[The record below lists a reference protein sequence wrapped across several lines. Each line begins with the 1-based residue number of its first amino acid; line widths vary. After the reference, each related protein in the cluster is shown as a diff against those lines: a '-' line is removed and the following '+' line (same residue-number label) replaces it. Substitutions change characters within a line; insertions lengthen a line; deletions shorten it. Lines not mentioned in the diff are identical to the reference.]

1 MDYIFTAVESKPPV
15 PPKWMLHVY
24 KHPEHGSELTYC
36 LDRFPKKMNEKLR
49 FEKDRD
55 VIGWGI
61 YFTESLHLPMFI
73 TVLFLFLISTGLVFG
88 VCWTVMEHDIS
99 GAWTVAAWI
108 SSVCALG
115 LSAWSTWAILN

>member
-1 MDYIFTAVESKPPV
+1 
-15 PPKWMLHVY
+15 
-24 KHPEHGSELTYC
+24 
-36 LDRFPKKMNEKLR
+36 MNEKLR